1 MSNSPLTRTVTVRNP
16 QGLHARPADL
26 LVRTASKYQSTILI
40 GKDGEL
46 VDCKSILSLLTLGA
60 GQGTVLSISADGQ
73 DAADA
78 MQSIIQLFDAGFD
91 DQNEMQGLEPAVD
104 S

>member
-78 MQSIIQLFDAGFD
+78 MQSIVQLFEAGLD
-91 DQNEMQGLEPAVD
+91 DPNEMQGLEPDVD

>member
-1 MSNSPLTRTVTVRNP
+1 MNKSPLTRTVTVRNP

-26 LVRTASKYQSTILI
+26 LVRTASKYESTILI

-73 DAADA
+73 DASDA
-78 MQSIIQLFDAGFD
+78 IESIAQLFDAGFD
-91 DQNEMQGLEPAVD
+91 DKNEMQGLEPAVD

>member
-73 DAADA
+73 DAAETSA
-78 MQSIIQLFDAGFD
+78 SAASGIRNGV
-91 DQNEMQGLEPAVD
+91 PA
-104 S
+104 SSSSRRR

>member
-78 MQSIIQLFDAGFD
+78 MQSIVQLFEAGLD
-91 DQNEMQGLEPAVD
+91 DPNEMQGLEPAVD